1 MEKPTQLISHVLHDV
16 TQPDEGVAR
25 IYSGSWD
32 IGECKD
38 KTLYN
43 PDYDGCLTEEKKC
56 SL

>member
-16 TQPDEGVAR
+16 TQPDKGVTR
-25 IYSGSWD
+25 IYSGSRD

-43 PDYDGCLTEEKKC
+43 PDYDGCLTQEE
-56 SL
+56 